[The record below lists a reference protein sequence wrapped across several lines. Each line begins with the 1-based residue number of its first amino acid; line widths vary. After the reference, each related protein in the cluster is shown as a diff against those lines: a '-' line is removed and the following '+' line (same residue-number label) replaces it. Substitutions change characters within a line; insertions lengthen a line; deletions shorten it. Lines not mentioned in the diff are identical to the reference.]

1 MPHTHYSLDD
11 FLLDESF
18 QAYAAG
24 TDAQAVRYW
33 QQWLA
38 EHPEKQPDAQQAHTL
53 LQDLAHTRP
62 QSMPIGLKEEEL
74 LRFQRARRAL
84 PVVAP
89 RLRSQRRVRWAIGV
103 LASLLLLVGL
113 GWWQWPA
120 TPSGATTCYAT
131 GKGQQ
136 RILTLPDGSVVT
148 LNGNSTLTTAAT
160 WQAGTPREVWLTGE
174 GYFQVTHRATKPIAD
189 ITSAPGNVKFVV
201 HAGKLTIAVLGTEFD
216 VNSRPGATRVVL
228 TEGRVAVERQAL
240 LARESLLMQPGDL
253 VESTTAEPGL
263 NRRHVRPT
271 LYSAWTKGHLD
282 FRQTTVRDIVQL
294 LRDTYDLRVTV
305 TDSTLLRQTVT
316 GDLPA
321 GDIDLLLPA
330 LAKSLE
336 IKATR
341 TGDAVRLSPA
351 GR

>member
-1 MPHTHYSLDD
+1 MPHTHYLLDD

-24 TDAQAVRYW
+24 TDAQAVQYW
-33 QQWLA
+33 TQWLT
-38 EHPEKQPDAQQAHTL
+38 EHPNKQPEAQQAHAL
-53 LQDLAHTRP
+53 LQDLAHARQLPVPT
-62 QSMPIGLKEEEL
+62 SLKEQEL
-74 LRFQRARRAL
+74 ARFQQARRAL
-84 PVVAP
+84 PVAAP
-89 RLRSQRRVRWAIGV
+89 RLRSQRRLRWALGA
-103 LASLLLLVGL
+103 LASLVLLAGL

-120 TPSGATTCYAT
+120 APSGVTTRYATTN
-131 GKGQQ
+131 GQQ
-136 RILTLPDGSVVT
+136 RTLTLPDGSVVT

-160 WQAGTPREVWLTGE
+160 WQASTPREVWLTGE
-174 GYFQVTHRATKPIAD
+174 GYFQVKHLATKPIAD
-189 ITSAPGNVKFVV
+189 ITGALGNVKFVV
-201 HAGKLTIAVLGTEFD
+201 HAGKLNIAVLGTQFD
-216 VNSRPGATRVVL
+216 VNTRPGATRVVL
-228 TEGRVAVERQAL
+228 SEGRVAVERQAL

-263 NRRHVRPT
+263 NRRHVRPA
-271 LYSAWTKGHLD
+271 LYSAWTTGHLE
-282 FRQTTVRDIVQL
+282 FRQTTVRDIAQL
-294 LRDTYDLRVTV
+294 LHDTYGLQVLA
-305 TDSTLLRQTVT
+305 DSALLRQKVT

-341 TGDAVRLSPA
+341 TGDTVRLSSA

>member
-1 MPHTHYSLDD
+1 MPHTNYSLDD

-24 TDAQAVRYW
+24 TDAQAVRHW

-38 EHPEKQPDAQQAHTL
+38 EHPEKQPDAQQAHAL
-53 LQDLAHTRP
+53 LQDLAQARP
-62 QSMPIGLKEEEL
+62 QPVPTGLKEQEL
-74 LRFQRARRAL
+74 QRFRQARRAL
-84 PVVAP
+84 PAAAP
-89 RLRSQRRVRWAIGV
+89 RLRSQRRLRWAFGA
-103 LASLLLLVGL
+103 LASLVLLAVV

-120 TPSGATTCYAT
+120 TPSGATTRYAT

-136 RILTLPDGSVVT
+136 RSLTLPDGSVVT

-160 WQAGTPREVWLTGE
+160 WQATTPREVWLTGE
-174 GYFQVTHRATKPIAD
+174 GYFQVTHLATKPIAD
-189 ITSAPGNVKFVV
+189 IAGAPGNVKFVV

-263 NRRHVRPT
+263 NRRHVHAT
-271 LYSAWTKGHLD
+271 MYSAWTKGHLD
-282 FRQTTVRDIVQL
+282 FRQTTVRDIAQL
-294 LRDTYDLRVTV
+294 LRDTYGLQVIV

-321 GDIDLLLPA
+321 SDIDLLLPA

-341 TGDAVRLSPA
+341 TGDTVRLSPT

>member
-1 MPHTHYSLDD
+1 MPHAHYLLDD

-24 TDAQAVRYW
+24 TDAQAVQYW
-33 QQWLA
+33 AQWLA
-38 EHPEKQPDAQQAHTL
+38 AHPEKQLEAQQAHAL
-53 LQDLAHTRP
+53 LQDLAHARSQP
-62 QSMPIGLKEEEL
+62 VPISLKEHEL
-74 LRFQRARRAL
+74 VRFQQARRVL
-84 PVVAP
+84 PVPAP
-89 RLRSQRRVRWAIGV
+89 RLRTQRRLRWALGA
-103 LASLLLLVGL
+103 LASLLLLAGL
-113 GWWQWPA
+113 RWWQWPS
-120 TPSGATTCYAT
+120 TPSGGTTRYAT
-131 GKGQQ
+131 GQGYQ
-136 RILTLPDGSVVT
+136 RTLTLPDGSMVT

-160 WQAGTPREVWLTGE
+160 WQPNSPREVWLTGE
-174 GYFQVTHRATKPIAD
+174 GYFQVKHLANKPIAN
-189 ITSAPGNVKFVV
+189 IAGAPANVKFVV
-201 HAGKLTIAVLGTEFD
+201 YAGKLNIAVLGTEFD

-294 LRDTYDLRVTV
+294 LQDNYGLRVTV
-305 TDSTLLRQTVT
+305 TAPALLRLTVT

-321 GDIDLLLPA
+321 SDIDLLLPA

-336 IKATR
+336 IKVTR
-341 TGDAVRLSPA
+341 TGDTVRLSPA
-351 GR
+351 DR